1 MEERIKVLVAGFPN
15 ERAMTVAMAVC
26 QAKDMELLNVGISE
40 PGLANRHLK
49 IACVYME
56 MFNLERKPLVFE
68 QITPDVVVDCFSSE
82 DEKENM
88 ENMDL
93 FVQNEIRYIIVD
105 EVNID
110 KLSANIKEI
119 LDKIRS
125 IYQKSNVLE
134 SA

>member
-1 MEERIKVLVAGFPN
+1 
-15 ERAMTVAMAVC
+15 
-26 QAKDMELLNVGISE
+26 
-40 PGLANRHLK
+40 
-49 IACVYME
+49 ME